1 MAARSVNVSFTNKS
15 DVALILGGTSLL
27 HGEWTTEP
35 PARIEAGQTV
45 SWRSESN
52 GVATGTEG
60 TAYYDIDG
68 LGITSR
74 SLFHW
79 DNPYVGSNSYSE
91 VTPETFKASHS
102 GGGGDNAH
110 VTWVFDDASLT
121 GDGIPDDWK
130 RNGVTIDPGDGSGPQ
145 FINLPAMGADVNKP
159 DIFIQIDFMANAA
172 HSHAMSPAAIKAV
185 VDAFANAPYISRS
198 GSIGINLHVDAGPN
212 SIMNF
217 ATGQTWGSLSR
228 SRQLGEV
235 PQLGTATVDG
245 SGNVLVYNWTEFDKI
260 KNQPGGF
267 TSSGRSKIFRYCIF
281 AHQLATAS
289 NSGVARGIPGSDFII
304 SLGTFTS
311 ITDTN
316 VAGTFMHE
324 LGHCLGL
331 GHGGGDGVNNKPN
344 YVSVMNYLWQ
354 FSGVT
359 RSGTANIIDFS
370 NVTLNTLNEAVLDE
384 TVGLGPA
391 AAGVAIK
398 HWVPARGAV
407 RAAFVQVADGSQ
419 PIDWNGDGVATNK
432 NLAFDTNNDGS
443 NGTLAPFDDWKNIK
457 LRGGAIGAGGAYEP
471 PEESSII
478 EITPADLQR
487 ILPADTTPPQTAA
500 SIWPAPNAA
509 GWNRTDVKV
518 SFAATDDISGVART
532 VFDLDG
538 AGPVPVK
545 GPVDIAN
552 EGIHGVDYH
561 SIDRSQ
567 NVEATKHLDVRI
579 DKTAPEAVIS
589 FDPVANDIVVMG
601 RDGLSGVGPAPVKP
615 SHVSPT
621 IWTDFG
627 SDVAEKRTYQIFDRA
642 DNKTTLTMKVRCSP
656 EMYEASILTIRYDD
670 ARHANRE
677 DETFDPGEGKRFD
690 RGEHRH
696 RQSEQKRSSPGE
708 HEHRPSEDETFD
720 QGEYGGYPS
729 EDAPYDRG
737 EIRDYPSEHQRN
749 TIIFERLVGRNN
761 THPLLG
767 VKQIVSI
774 GEGES
779 RSTVRA
785 RYDVLD
791 DLTLL
796 AHETGS
802 LCCAEGEE
810 VQAPLEADIRGLV
823 LLHIATHNGHLL
835 VEE

>member
-15 DVALILGGTSLL
+15 DVALILGDTSLL

-35 PARIEAGQTV
+35 PARIEAGQTI
-45 SWRSESN
+45 SWRSESS

-60 TAYYDIDG
+60 TAYYDIEG

-79 DNPYVGSNSYSE
+79 DNPFIGSNSYSE
-91 VTPETFKASHS
+91 VTPETFKASRS
-102 GGGGDNAH
+102 GGGGDNAN
-110 VTWVFDDASLT
+110 VVWVFDDASLT

-130 RNGVTIDPGDGSGPQ
+130 INGVTIDPGDGSGPQ
-145 FINLPAMGADVNKP
+145 FIDLSAMGADVNKP
-159 DIFIQIDFMANAA
+159 DIFVQIDFMADAT
-172 HSHAMSPAAIKAV
+172 HSHAMSPAAIKMV

-198 GSIGINLHVDAGPN
+198 GSTGINLYIDAGPN

-217 ATGQTWGSLSR
+217 KTGQKWGSLSR

-245 SGNVLVYNWTEFDKI
+245 SGNILTYNWTEFDKI
-260 KNQPGGF
+260 KNQSGGF
-267 TSSGRSKIFRYCIF
+267 TSSGRNKIFRYCIF

-289 NSGVARGIPGSDFII
+289 NSGVARAIPGSDFIV
-304 SLGTFTS
+304 SLGTFS
-311 ITDTN
+311 AITDTN

-359 RSGTANIIDFS
+359 RGGTANIIDYS
-370 NVTLNTLNEAVLDE
+370 NATLNSLNEAALNE

-391 AAGVAIK
+391 ASGVAIK
-398 HWVPARGAV
+398 HWVPAVGAAP
-407 RAAFVQVADGSQ
+407 AAFVQVADGSQ

-432 NLAFDTNNDGS
+432 NVAIDTNNDS
-443 NGTLAPFDDWKNIK
+443 STGTLAPYDDWKNIK
-457 LRGGAIGAGGAYEP
+457 LRGGAIGAGGAYGP

-487 ILPADTTPPQTAA
+487 ILPADTKPPETTASVWPTP
-500 SIWPAPNAA
+500 NVA

-532 VFDLDG
+532 VYDLDG
-538 AGPVPVK
+538 ARPATVK
-545 GPVDIAN
+545 GPVDITS
-552 EGIHGVDYH
+552 EGVHGIDYY

-567 NVEATKHLDVRI
+567 NVEATKHLDVHI

-589 FDPVANDIVVMG
+589 FDPVANDIVVIG
-601 RDGLSGVGPAPVKP
+601 RDGLSGVDPTPVKP

-627 SDVAEKRTYQIFDRA
+627 SDVAEKRIYQIFDHA
-642 DNKTTLTMKVRCSP
+642 DNKTTFSMKVRCSP
-656 EMYEASILTIRYDD
+656 ETYEASILTIRYDD
-670 ARHANRE
+670 VRHANLENETFDRGERRHRQRQDKTSDREEPRHHPDE
-677 DETFDPGEGKRFD
+677 DETFDL
-690 RGEHRH
+690 
-696 RQSEQKRSSPGE
+696 
-708 HEHRPSEDETFD
+708 
-720 QGEYGGYPS
+720 GEYGDYPS
-729 EDAPYDRG
+729 EDAPYDPG
-737 EIRDYPSEHQRN
+737 EIKDFPSEHQRN
-749 TIIFERLVGRNN
+749 TIIFERLVGRNSAH
-761 THPLLG
+761 TLLG

-779 RSTVRA
+779 RTTVRA

-802 LCCAEGEE
+802 LCYTDGED
-810 VQAPLEADIRGLV
+810 VQVGLAVDIRGLV
-823 LLHIATHNGHLL
+823 LLHVATHNGNLL

>member
-1 MAARSVNVSFTNKS
+1 MAARSVDVSFTNKS
-15 DVALILGGTSLL
+15 DVVLVLGNTSLL

-45 SWRSESN
+45 SWRSESS

-60 TAYYDIDG
+60 TAYYDIEG

-79 DNPYVGSNSYSE
+79 NNPYIGSNSYSE
-91 VTPETFKASHS
+91 FTPETFKASRS
-102 GGGGDNAH
+102 GGSGDNAN
-110 VTWVFDDASLT
+110 VAWVFDDASLT

-145 FINLPAMGADVNKP
+145 FIDLPAMGADVNKP
-159 DIFIQIDFMANAA
+159 DIFIQIDFMADAK
-172 HSHAMSPAAIKAV
+172 HSHAMSPAAIKMV
-185 VDAFANAPYISRS
+185 VDAFANAPYISKS
-198 GSIGINLHVDAGPN
+198 GSIGINLHIDAGPN

-217 ATGQTWGSLSR
+217 NTGQKWGSLSR

-289 NSGVARGIPGSDFII
+289 NSGVARGIPGSDFIV
-304 SLGTFTS
+304 SLGAFTS

-316 VAGTFMHE
+316 VAGTFLHE

-331 GHGGGDGVNNKPN
+331 DHGGGDGVNNKPN

-359 RSGTANIIDFS
+359 RSGTANIIDYS
-370 NVTLNTLNEAVLDE
+370 NSMLNTLNEAALDE

-398 HWVPARGAV
+398 HWVSAV
-407 RAAFVQVADGSQ
+407 GTAPAAFVQVADGSQ
-419 PIDWNGDGVATNK
+419 PVDWNGDGVATNK
-432 NLAFDTNNDGS
+432 NVMIDTNNDGS
-443 NGTLAPFDDWKNIK
+443 TGTLAPFDDWKIIK

-487 ILPADTTPPQTAA
+487 ILPADTTPPQTSA
-500 SIWPAPNAA
+500 SVWPVPNAA

-538 AGPVPVK
+538 AGPISVN
-545 GPVDIAN
+545 GRVDITD
-552 EGIHGVDYH
+552 EGIHGVDYY

-589 FDPVANDIVVMG
+589 FDPVANDIMVIG
-601 RDGLSGVGPAPVKP
+601 RDGLSGVDPTPVKP
-615 SHVSPT
+615 SYVSPT

-627 SDVAEKRTYQIFDRA
+627 SDVAEKRVYQISDYA
-642 DNKTTLTMKVRCSP
+642 DNRTTLTMKVRCSP
-656 EMYEASILTIRYDD
+656 ETYEASILAIRYDD
-670 ARHANRE
+670 ARHSNLE
-677 DETFDPGEGKRFD
+677 DETFD

-696 RQSEQKRSSPGE
+696 YPDEDETFDRGE
-708 HEHRPSEDETFD
+708 RRHRRSEDETFGHGKHKHRQD
-720 QGEYGGYPS
+720 EDGTFDDGEL
-729 EDAPYDRG
+729 
-737 EIRDYPSEHQRN
+737 RDYPSDHQRN
-749 TIIFERLVGRNN
+749 TIIFERLVGRNSAH
-761 THPLLG
+761 TLLG

-779 RSTVRA
+779 RTTVRA

-802 LCCAEGEE
+802 LCCAEGEG
-810 VQAPLEADIRGLV
+810 ARATLAADIRGLV
-823 LLHIATHNGHLL
+823 LLHIATHNGNLL